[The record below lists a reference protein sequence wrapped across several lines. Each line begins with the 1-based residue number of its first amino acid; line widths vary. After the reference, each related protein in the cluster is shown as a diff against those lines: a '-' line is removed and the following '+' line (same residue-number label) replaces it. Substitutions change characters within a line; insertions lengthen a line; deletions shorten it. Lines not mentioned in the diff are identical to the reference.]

1 MNIPSLN
8 IRSLI
13 ALLLLLGLAQPAVVW
28 SGLPDSVTRLVAETK
43 QTITTIDM
51 KAFKDVLESKAYDMV
66 IDVREPN
73 EYAGGHVPGAINI
86 PRGVIEFRIWR
97 HIGYPDAT
105 DTAKRIYLYCGGG
118 SRCALAAR
126 SLQDLG
132 FSKVVAVDMKLKDW
146 VAAGNPLELEP

>member
-1 MNIPSLN
+1 MN

-13 ALLLLLGLAQPAVVW
+13 ALLLLVGLAQPAVVW
-28 SGLPDSVTRLVAETK
+28 SGPGKPFPDNVAQLVAETK
-43 QTITTIDM
+43 QAITTINM
-51 KAFKDVLESKAYDMV
+51 QTFKDVLDSKAYDMI

-97 HIGYPDAT
+97 HIGYPDAM
-105 DTAKRIYLYCGGG
+105 DTAKRIYLYCKSG
-118 SRCALAAR
+118 SRCALATR

-132 FSKVVAVDMKLKDW
+132 FSRVVAVDMKINDW
-146 VAAGNPLELEP
+146 VAAGYPLEIQP